1 MLNSKL
7 QYMLENDADKTIS
20 LKSSDVRKKIRPM
33 FFNVLKLGNKLD
45 LIIEKREFVKTDRP
59 VIYVASHGF
68 KDDVLNTVLTLK
80 DNAYVVFGNIDLF
93 FNTMDGFFL
102 WIYGAQLV
110 NRYDKVSKC
119 SMKDKMRKIIDY
131 GNNIIIFSE
140 ATWNLSDNKLMYPL
154 HGGFYDIA
162 KEKDALV
169 VPVVT
174 YKVGKKCY
182 SSVLSPIDVKKY
194 DDIDIDYMIKRVNDL
209 LNKSYD
215 LITINT
221 KSLVR
226 VRGYLDTLKLIINEM
241 NVNKSDFNSIMEL
254 LKCKINYIISKLNL
268 ESDLNDIESLII
280 NSIKLHLNR
289 VGNIEKEMI
298 TTKVR
303 DVMAS
308 EKFSLYSKYPDNS
321 YKKKSKDKYEEWDR
335 YLIDTINGTP
345 YFYLDEE
352 ETTIYKDKLVN
363 SLDEVMPWL
372 SNEKVLKRH
381 K

>member
-182 SSVLSPIDVKKY
+182 SSVLSPVDVKKY

-254 LKCKINYIISKLNL
+254 LKCKINYIISKLNS

-289 VGNIEKEMI
+289 IGNIEKEMI

-363 SLDEVMPWL
+363 SLDEVMPWF

>member
-1 MLNSKL
+1 MLNSRL

-45 LIIEKREFVKTDRP
+45 LVIEKREFAKSDRP

-68 KDDVLNTVLTLK
+68 KDDVLNTVLTLR

-110 NRYDKVSKC
+110 NRYDKVSKG
-119 SMKDKMRKIIDY
+119 SMKEKMRKIIDY
-131 GNNIIIFSE
+131 GNSIIIFSE

-174 YKVGKKCY
+174 YKFGKKCY
-182 SSVLSPIDVKKY
+182 SSVLSPVDVKKY
-194 DDIDIDYMIKRVNDL
+194 DNTDIDYMIKRVNDL
-209 LNKSYD
+209 LNKSYE

-221 KSLVR
+221 KSLIR
-226 VRGYLDTLKLIINEM
+226 TKGYLDTLKLIINE
-241 NVNKSDFNSIMEL
+241 VNIDKSDFNSIMEV
-254 LKCKINYIISKLNL
+254 LKCKINYIIGKLN
-268 ESDLNDIESLII
+268 EENDLNDIESSIINLII
-280 NSIKLHLNR
+280 LHLSR
-289 VGNIEKEMI
+289 IRDIEKEMV
-298 TTKVR
+298 TNKVR
-303 DVMAS
+303 DIMAS

-321 YKKKSKDKYEEWDR
+321 YKDKSKDMYEEWDR
-335 YLIDTINGTP
+335 YLTDTINGTP

-352 ETTIYKDKLVN
+352 ETTIYKDKLISN
-363 SLDEVMPWL
+363 LSDVMPWV
-372 SNEKVLKRH
+372 NEGSVLKRH